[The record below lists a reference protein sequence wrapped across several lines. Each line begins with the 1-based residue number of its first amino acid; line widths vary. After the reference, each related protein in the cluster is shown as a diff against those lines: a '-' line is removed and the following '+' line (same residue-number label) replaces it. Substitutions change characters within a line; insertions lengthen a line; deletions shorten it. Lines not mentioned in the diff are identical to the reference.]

1 MMRRNLIG
9 VLVVL
14 VIAAAVLAFRIGGRH
29 EVRATL
35 DQMLA
40 TLPPGTTAT
49 HGATDYNPIT
59 DTLTIHDLVLNHDG
73 RKFGSAGLV
82 VAQSAHIEAIR
93 AVFDPDAYP
102 DGKPAW
108 TDRRAL
114 LGHLDIQSLRIESGQ
129 PGSPPLLIRHATLDT
144 VAGRPFI
151 RPPTPPN
158 RSAAD
163 FQADAARAV
172 TFHLV
177 TLEGIDLSRDGQ
189 GHFGVSSASLTDY
202 DSGQLGDGRIEG
214 VEISVPQGSRPV
226 SFSLAKIAIG
236 SVDLRSVV
244 AALGASAGQDPAAR
258 GRAVAGAFSGAHGG
272 RFDLDGMALKI
283 TPGPRIDLASFHS
296 QSVLKADGAAV
307 GSGALHGLSVAA
319 EDSVMPPAT
328 RDMMQRFGADRVV
341 LDEDG
346 EGTSNPATRH
356 FDLSRLDLALH
367 DLCTLHLTASLDGID
382 REGLRA
388 TDIKVRGAAIMQI
401 VIDHAALS
409 FDDKSLVGRVIGV
422 LAMQQNSTPEAV
434 RAQAAMPL
442 AALSMLLPDEPDAAA
457 QITAFLDHPHN
468 LRITLDPPT
477 PVSLAQVAAAPMQS
491 RAHMLGLKI
500 TGD

>member
-114 LGHLDIQSLRIESGQ
+114 LGHLDIQSLRIEPGQ
-129 PGSPPLLIRHATLDT
+129 PDSPPLLIRHATLDT
-144 VAGRPFI
+144 VA
-151 RPPTPPN
+151 N